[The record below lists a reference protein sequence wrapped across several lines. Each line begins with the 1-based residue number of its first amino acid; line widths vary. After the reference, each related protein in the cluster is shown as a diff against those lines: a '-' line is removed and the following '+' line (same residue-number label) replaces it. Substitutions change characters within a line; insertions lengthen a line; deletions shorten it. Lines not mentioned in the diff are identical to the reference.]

1 MNISSL
7 KRYLFA
13 GGSPDARDHNDLSLL
28 EHAIM
33 VDSLP
38 AVKLLLHYGAD
49 PNVETYFFGNTLHI
63 AVEKDSSPH
72 IVTHLLLKGADPNAQ
87 DDDGQTPLA
96 IAVFFERPYSMIS
109 LLLPLTDL
117 SLTDTGNQTLLHR
130 VAQGTDIR
138 IALELVKRGLSV
150 EARDSHNKTPL
161 DIAEDNPHNPLMSL
175 TLRQAALEQALART

>member
-1 MNISSL
+1 MDISSL
-7 KRYLFA
+7 KRYLFE
-13 GGSPDARDHNDLSLL
+13 GGSSEARDHNGISLL

-33 VDSLP
+33 VGSLP
-38 AVKLLLHYGAD
+38 AVKLLLHHDAD
-49 PNVETYFFGNTLHI
+49 PNVETYFFGNSLHI
-63 AVEKDSSPH
+63 AAERTSEPH
-72 IVTHLLLKGADPNAQ
+72 ILSHLLLKGADPNAQ
-87 DDDGQTPLA
+87 DDDGQTPLSLA
-96 IAVFFERPYSMIS
+96 IFYERPYSMIS

-117 SLTDTGNQTLLHR
+117 SLTDTMNQTPLHW

-175 TLRQAALEQALART
+175 TLRQAALEQTLART